1 MNIIEKIKSISLSA
15 LLFLLPWQTRY
26 IWHLGALNN
35 GNWEYGTYSVYVT
48 ELLLWF
54 AAIVFAID
62 YFWIKKQRL
71 PALNARL
78 KIALFIF
85 FGLVFLSAVL
95 SSNQFVSYYFL
106 LRLWEGLM
114 LYAIIRVS
122 NISFSSAAGA
132 ILAGGVVQGAM
143 AIYQFLSQQISA
155 HSWLGIASQQAL
167 NGGASVIEFA
177 DQRWLRAYGS
187 FGSPNSLGIYLAVV
201 FILTLVL
208 YVKTTTLWHKIIISV
223 GQLFVLSGLLL
234 SFSRGAWV
242 AAVAGLISLAAIL
255 FFKQKESVR
264 DFVKQIFFS
273 LGVILFWVLIFYP
286 VFSARFNIYNRLEAR
301 SVAERVG
308 QYRDAELFVAAHP
321 WLGVGPGAYTYA
333 VYQKYNKLES
343 WQYQPVHNIYM
354 LMATEFGLVA
364 SLLFMLWL
372 LLVMRDA
379 YRFNIMHLPV
389 LISLLCAGLF
399 DHWLVSMFSGMLLW
413 WASLGISKIA
423 QDIAKNS
430 ESK

>member
-1 MNIIEKIKSISLSA
+1 MSMIEKIKSILLPA

-35 GNWEYGTYSVYVT
+35 GNWEYGTYSVYAT

-54 AAIVFAID
+54 TSIVFAID

-71 PALNARL
+71 PSLRVRL
-78 KIALFIF
+78 KIALLIF
-85 FGLVFLSAVL
+85 FGLIVLSTVL

-106 LRLWEGLM
+106 MRLWEGLM
-114 LYAIIRVS
+114 LYGIIRAS
-122 NISFSSAAGA
+122 NISFLSAAGA
-132 ILAGGVVQGAM
+132 MLVGGVVQGAM
-143 AIYQFLSQQISA
+143 AIYQFLLQQISA
-155 HSWLGIASQQAL
+155 HSWLGVASQQAL

-201 FILTLVL
+201 FVLGIVL
-208 YVKTTTLWHKIIISV
+208 YIKTKIPQHKIIISV

-234 SFSRGAWV
+234 SFSRGAWT
-242 AAVAGLISLAAIL
+242 AAVAGLVSLAAIL

-264 DFVKQIFFS
+264 DFIKQMLFT
-273 LGVILFWVLIFYP
+273 LGAIVFWVLIFYP
-286 VFSARFNIYNRLEAR
+286 VFSARFNIHNRLEAR
-301 SVAERVG
+301 SISERVG
-308 QYRDAELFVAAHP
+308 QYHDAKLFVFAHP

-333 VYQKYNKLES
+333 MYQKYNKLES

-354 LMATEFGLVA
+354 LMAAEFGLVVA
-364 SLLFMLWL
+364 LLSILWL
-372 LLVMRDA
+372 LSIARDI
-379 YRFNIMHLPV
+379 YQLNIMYLPV

-413 WASLGISKIA
+413 WAGLGISNIA
-423 QDIAKNS
+423 QDIAKKS
-430 ESK
+430 

>member
-1 MNIIEKIKSISLSA
+1 MNMIEKIKSISLPA

-26 IWHLGALNN
+26 IWHLGTLNN
-35 GNWEYGTYSVYVT
+35 GSWEYGTYSVYAA

-54 AAIVFAID
+54 TAIVFAID
-62 YFWIKKQRL
+62 YFWIKKQQL
-71 PALNARL
+71 PALRARL
-78 KIALFIF
+78 KIALCIF
-85 FGLVFLSAVL
+85 FGLIVLSAVL
-95 SSNQFVSYYFL
+95 SSHQFVSYYFL

-114 LYAIIRVS
+114 LYGIIRVS
-122 NISFSSAAGA
+122 NTSFSSAAGA
-132 ILAGGVVQGAM
+132 MLAGGVVQGAM

-201 FILTLVL
+201 FVLGAVL
-208 YVKTTTLWHKIIISV
+208 YIKTKIPQHKIIISV

-242 AAVAGLISLAAIL
+242 AAVAGLVSLAAIL
-255 FFKQKESVR
+255 FFKQKESAR
-264 DFVKQIFFS
+264 DFAKQIFFA
-273 LGVILFWVLIFYP
+273 LGAIVFWVLIFYP
-286 VFSARFNIYNRLEAR
+286 VFSARFNIHNRLEAR
-301 SVAERVG
+301 SVSERVG
-308 QYRDAELFVAAHP
+308 QYRDAELFVVAHP

-343 WQYQPVHNIYM
+343 WQYQPVHNIFV
-354 LMATEFGLVA
+354 LMVAEFGLA
-364 SLLFMLWL
+364 ATLLFILWL
-372 LLVMRDA
+372 LLVVRYI
-379 YRFNIMHLPV
+379 YRFNIMYLPV
-389 LISLLCAGLF
+389 LVSLLCAGLF

-413 WASLGISKIA
+413 WAGLGISNIA

-430 ESK
+430 RSK